1 MGGVLERRS
10 KRALQGQD
18 GVCSAP
24 PSTALQHRHVAG
36 FEAMQLLSSFAGVAP
51 GGAAYRPKIYKSRV
65 SSRSSSFKGRL
76 IALTQSGFFIRELTA
91 TSVTA

>member
-10 KRALQGQD
+10 KGALQGQD

-51 GGAAYRPKIYKSRV
+51 GGAAYRPRYTNRGY
-65 SSRSSSFKGRL
+65 RRARRL
-76 IALTQSGFFIRELTA
+76 SK
-91 TSVTA
+91 VV

>member
-10 KRALQGQD
+10 KRAIQHQD

-36 FEAMQLLSSFAGVAP
+36 FKAMQLLSSFAGVAP
-51 GGAAYRPKIYKSRV
+51 GGAAYRPRYANRGC
-65 SSRSSSFKGRL
+65 RRARRL
-76 IALTQSGFFIRELTA
+76 SK
-91 TSVTA
+91 VV